1 MTNYQRYGD
10 YAQQRFERTGAGVG
24 TIVTFLLVGV
34 GIGAALASLLTPRSG
49 SELRGAI
56 GRGYRRT
63 VEGVTER
70 TKELRERSGTLLGFN
85 RKSEEERRYGQA

>member
-10 YAQQRFERTGAGVG
+10 YSQQGYERGGAGVG

-34 GIGAALASLLTPRSG
+34 GIGAALASLLTPKSG

-70 TKELRERSGTLLGFN
+70 TKELRERGGTLLGFN
-85 RKSEEERRYGQA
+85 RKSETERRYGQG